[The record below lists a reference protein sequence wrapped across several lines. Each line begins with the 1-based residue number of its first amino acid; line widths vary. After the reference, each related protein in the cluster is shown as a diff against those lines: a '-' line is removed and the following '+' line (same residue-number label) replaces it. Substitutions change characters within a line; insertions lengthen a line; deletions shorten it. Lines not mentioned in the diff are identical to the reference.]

1 MASQPTAK
9 NKCGKP
15 AIRVIV
21 SIMTIRIHRKVVAI
35 AIICFVCVIA
45 LVTTIWVLRS
55 GNDSKSTDKTT
66 TSQGTDEIKN
76 ADQQNKDN
84 QEKYTP
90 PEITTEN
97 KPQEDGSLVIKE
109 WDVQVTLPQSIKSD
123 VSYFMNNRAEKLS
136 GGPIL
141 ADFLSQRF
149 SSGDLKCSTIE
160 NDIPRS
166 LVSIE
171 RLDMNA
177 ASASDFDPAPFKV
190 IGSKGYR
197 FLKTSCEDAI
207 SREGSAEDKALLAT
221 LKESI
226 SSTLSSA
233 GGADN

>member
-1 MASQPTAK
+1 
-9 NKCGKP
+9 
-15 AIRVIV
+15 
-21 SIMTIRIHRKVVAI
+21 MTVRIHRKVVVI
-35 AIICFVCVIA
+35 AIICFVCIIA

-55 GNDSKSTDKTT
+55 KDDTKSADKTNTSQDTDKA
-66 TSQGTDEIKN
+66 KN
-76 ADQQNKDN
+76 DDHQNRDDH
-84 QEKYTP
+84 EKYTP
-90 PEITTEN
+90 PEITAES
-97 KPQEDGSLVIKE
+97 KPNEDGLLVIRE
-109 WDVQVTLPQSIKSD
+109 WGVQFTVPQSIQSD
-123 VSYFMNNRAEKLS
+123 ISYFMNDRAQKLS

-141 ADFLSQRF
+141 ADFLSQTF

-171 RLDMNA
+171 RLDMGT
-177 ASASDFDPAPFKV
+177 ASASSFDPAPFKV

-226 SSTLSSA
+226 SSTLSSM